1 MATQN
6 IWFCCKL
13 IAPSRASGYLPPLRE
28 SELKRKTPL
37 GLKKSF
43 FWIYKATSRILGS
56 IFMGLSLSL
65 GAGKTPVVFSPL
77 LPPPSLS
84 SNCFRFDFSPDTDT
98 LDISCD
104 NSR

>member
-1 MATQN
+1 
-6 IWFCCKL
+6 
-13 IAPSRASGYLPPLRE
+13 
-28 SELKRKTPL
+28 
-37 GLKKSF
+37 
-43 FWIYKATSRILGS
+43 
-56 IFMGLSLSL
+56 MGLSLSL